1 MKNSDLA
8 TNSVTVKDSMMD
20 FENYLVTNSVTG
32 MDSEMDFEK
41 QTDSVM
47 EIEMVTG
54 KD

>member
-1 MKNSDLA
+1 M
-8 TNSVTVKDSMMD
+8 VIEMDSEMD

-32 MDSEMDFEK
+32 MDSEMAK
-41 QTDSVM
+41 QKPKDLEM